1 MDAMNGRAKTEPNL
15 PPRTGPGRAAPFP
28 GRHGPTRRDASRR
41 GAASLDYILLLG
53 VVLPMIAFILGAAP
67 RIIRLA
73 YEMVSVLISWP
84 FM

>member
-1 MDAMNGRAKTEPNL
+1 V
-15 PPRTGPGRAAPFP
+15 
-28 GRHGPTRRDASRR
+28 SRR

>member
-1 MDAMNGRAKTEPNL
+1 MSGKAKT
-15 PPRTGPGRAAPFP
+15 TTKA
-28 GRHGPTRRDASRR
+28 GRHAPARK
-41 GAASLDYILLLG
+41 GAASLDYVLLLG

>member
-1 MDAMNGRAKTEPNL
+1 MDAMNGRAKTDPNSL
-15 PPRTGPGRAAPFP
+15 PLSEPGRTAPFP
-28 GRHGPTRRDASRR
+28 DRHGPTRRDASRR